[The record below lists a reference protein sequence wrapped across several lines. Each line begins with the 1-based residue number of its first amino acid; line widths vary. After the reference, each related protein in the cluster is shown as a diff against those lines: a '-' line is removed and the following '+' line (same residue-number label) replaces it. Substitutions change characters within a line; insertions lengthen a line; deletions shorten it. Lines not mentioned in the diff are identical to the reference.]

1 MHIILALFLL
11 ILNIKRKTWRYVSK
25 FRLCIFYVSF
35 FNLIYYILCK
45 DFLMWDFKSKVL
57 KPKVIRCL
65 HILVIDPL
73 LILLYLSD
81 IPKPFLERVIYIS
94 KWVVISTLISIVIGL
109 RAIQKRSK
117 RMWFSN
123 MITVGI

>member
-1 MHIILALFLL
+1 
-11 ILNIKRKTWRYVSK
+11 
-25 FRLCIFYVSF
+25 
-35 FNLIYYILCK
+35 
-45 DFLMWDFKSKVL
+45 MWDFKSKVL

-94 KWVVISTLISIVIGL
+94 KWVVISTLISILIGL
-109 RAIQKRSK
+109 RAIQKSSK
-117 RMWFSN
+117 RMWLSNRIGGIIFSQLQTEYLIWRIN
-123 MITVGI
+123 KRTEQATK